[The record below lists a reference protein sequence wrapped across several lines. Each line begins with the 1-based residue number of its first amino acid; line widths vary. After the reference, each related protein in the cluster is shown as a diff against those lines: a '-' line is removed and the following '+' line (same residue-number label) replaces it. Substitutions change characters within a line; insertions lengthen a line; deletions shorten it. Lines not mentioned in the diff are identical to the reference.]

1 MNETSP
7 GLLNLTRIVLTRTF
21 GEKRLEKLTNEHM
34 EVLAAIVAHHGLFG
48 LSARE
53 QDVLSR
59 RFCGGKTYRAIG
71 EELGITPSPVRQI
84 VLRALTKLTRAARA
98 DLVKTKQDI
107 ETERGNHESL

>member
-1 MNETSP
+1 MNKKPSQ
-7 GLLNLTRIVLTRTF
+7 GLLNLTRIVLVRTF
-21 GEKRLEKLTNEHM
+21 DEEKLKKLTAEHM

-53 QDVLSR
+53 KYVLSR

-84 VLRALTKLTRAARA
+84 VLRALTKLTRAAKSN
-98 DLVKTKQDI
+98 LVNTMHDI
-107 ETERGNHESL
+107 EHSNKEQS